1 MPGIIIYM
9 IASIIGVVLLAIAG
23 VIYSAVKKWKRKK

>member
-23 VIYSAVKKWKRKK
+23 VIYSAVKKHKRKK

>member
-23 VIYSAVKKWKRKK
+23 AIYGAVKKRKRKK

>member
-9 IASIIGVVLLAIAG
+9 IASIIGVMLLAVIAA
-23 VIYSAVKKWKRKK
+23 IYSAVKKWKRK